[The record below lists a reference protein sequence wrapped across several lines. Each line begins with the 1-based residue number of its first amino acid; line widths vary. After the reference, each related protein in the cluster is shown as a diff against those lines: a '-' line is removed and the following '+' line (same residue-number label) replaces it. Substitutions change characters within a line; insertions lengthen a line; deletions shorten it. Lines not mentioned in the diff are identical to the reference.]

1 MRADAARG
9 EAAQFLDALD
19 RLFDPVVADG
29 AGAVGVDIEG
39 ERLGNADGVG
49 ELDGAALRETGGDD
63 VLREVAGDIGGRAVD
78 LGRVLAADRAA
89 AQIGRASC
97 RASVCPYV

>member
-63 VLREVAGDIGGRAVD
+63 VLREVAGELGGRWV
-78 LGRVLAADRAA
+78 GPR
-89 AQIGRASC
+89 GRAEW
-97 RASVCPYV
+97 RERGGHGREMWGGSV